1 MDSSSDYIL
10 RTHDVVKRYKALV
23 ALDRVSIHIRRGTIH
38 GLLGENGAGKSTL
51 VRLISGQTAP
61 SEGRIVFDG
70 AEVQGSDVR
79 RMESLGVFLVTQE
92 PMIVDSMSVADNLM
106 LGRWPLKPG
115 WTRQVDQRA
124 LLGSVET
131 ALAGTGLDPRMPA
144 RFLSAVARRKLNIL
158 RALHSGG
165 KLLILDEPTTALT
178 LADREQM
185 FAFMRELRARGVSFV
200 FISHY
205 NEEILDICDG
215 VSVLRNGRLA
225 GEHDDLGEIDSDGL
239 SELVIGRDVPLFH
252 RDREAAS
259 ARAARSADAAPDT
272 VATAGGTGKGI
283 NTGTSK
289 GTGAPTAWRVEDL
302 VAPGIEVP
310 RFEVAPGE
318 IVGFAGLPG
327 SGAKAFALALFGLN
341 RARRG
346 RLWHDGASHALPDH
360 PGTAFRRGI
369 AYLSDDRHRDG
380 LVGLQSIAHNI
391 TLSSLA
397 DVSRGGVIDRRAE
410 QGVVRRYFEHFRVKA
425 ATPEVLLGTL
435 SGGNQQKVCLG
446 RVLAT
451 APGLLILD
459 EPTRGIDVGVKEE
472 VHRIVD
478 ELTRAG
484 LSVIVITSDLDE
496 MVRLVDRVCVFVG
509 GRIEQEYQGERI
521 GKDAILQSAFGAA
534 PVI

>member
-1 MDSSSDYIL
+1 MADMSSNEYIL
-10 RTHDVVKRYKALV
+10 RTHDVVKRYKAVV
-23 ALDRVSIHIRRGTIH
+23 ALDRVSVNIRRGTIH

-61 SEGRIVFDG
+61 TEGSITFDG
-70 AEVQGSDVR
+70 EDMQGSDVKQ
-79 RMESLGVFLVTQE
+79 MEARGVFLVTQE

-106 LGRWPLKPG
+106 LGRWPVKRGLLK
-115 WTRQVDQRA
+115 QVDQRA
-124 LLGSVET
+124 QMQSVEI
-131 ALAGTGLDPRMPA
+131 ALEGTGFDPRMPA
-144 RFLSAVARRKLNIL
+144 RLLSAVAKRKLNIL

-178 LADREQM
+178 LADREHL
-185 FAFMRELRARGVSFV
+185 FDFMRSLKARGVTFV

-215 VSVLRNGRLA
+215 VSVLRNGKLA
-225 GEHDDLGEIDSDGL
+225 GEHDDLSQIDSDGL
-239 SELVIGRDVPLFH
+239 SELVIGRDVPLFY
-252 RDREAAS
+252 RDREATR
-259 ARAARSADAAPDT
+259 ARGAGDAA
-272 VATAGGTGKGI
+272 
-283 NTGTSK
+283 
-289 GTGAPTAWRVEDL
+289 GAAWLVEDL
-302 VAPGIEVP
+302 VAPGVDVE
-310 RFEVAPGE
+310 RFSIAPGE

-327 SGAKAFALALFGLN
+327 SGAKEFALALFGLN
-341 RARRG
+341 RAKSG
-346 RLWHDGASHALPDH
+346 RVSHDGRTSVMPNH
-360 PGTAFRRGI
+360 PGPAFERGI

-397 DVSRGGVIDRRAE
+397 DVSHGGVIDAGAE
-410 QGVVRRYFEHFRVKA
+410 RHVVKRYFEHFRVKA

-451 APGLLILD
+451 SPRLLILD

-472 VHRIVD
+472 VHRIID
-478 ELTRAG
+478 TLTREG

-496 MVRLVDRVCVFVG
+496 MVRMVDRVCVFVG
-509 GRIEQEYQGERI
+509 GRIEREYTGAQIE
-521 GKDAILQSAFGAA
+521 KDAILQSAFNVESASVQTEPEPLA
-534 PVI
+534 SQT

>member
-1 MDSSSDYIL
+1 MANMSSNEYIL
-10 RTHDVVKRYKALV
+10 QTHDVVKRYKSLV
-23 ALDRVSIHIRRGTIH
+23 ALDRVSIRIRRGTIH

-61 SEGRIVFDG
+61 TEGRIVFDG
-70 AEVQGSDVR
+70 EEVQGNDVK

-106 LGRWPLKPG
+106 LGRWPLKAG
-115 WTRQVDQRA
+115 LTRRVDQRA
-124 LLGSVET
+124 LLESARA
-131 ALAGTGLDPRMPA
+131 ALEGTGLDPLMPA
-144 RFLSAVARRKLNIL
+144 RLLSAVARRKLNIL

-178 LADREQM
+178 LADREHL
-185 FAFMRELRARGVSFV
+185 FAFMRELKAKGVSFV

-225 GEHDDLGEIDSDGL
+225 GEHDDLSAVDSDGL

-252 RDREAAS
+252 RDRDAAT
-259 ARAARSADAAPDT
+259 AAPAGRADAASW
-272 VATAGGTGKGI
+272 V
-283 NTGTSK
+283 
-289 GTGAPTAWRVEDL
+289 VEGL
-302 VAPGIEVP
+302 VAPGIEVE
-310 RFEVAPGE
+310 RFRMAPGE

-327 SGAKAFALALFGLN
+327 SGAKEFALALFGLN
-341 RARRG
+341 RAKQG
-346 RLWHDGASHALPDH
+346 RVSHGGEPRPLPDH
-360 PGTAFRRGI
+360 PGTAFRQGI

-380 LVGLQSIAHNI
+380 IVGLQSIAHNI
-391 TLSSLA
+391 TLSSLGG
-397 DVSRGGVIDRRAE
+397 VSRGGVIDASAE
-410 QGVVRRYFEHFRVKA
+410 KGIVRRYFDHFRVKA
-425 ATPEVLLGTL
+425 SSPDVLLGTL

-451 APGLLILD
+451 APSLLILD

-472 VHRIVD
+472 VHRIMD
-478 ELTRAG
+478 ELTRDH

-496 MVRLVDRVCVFVG
+496 MVRMVDRVCVFVN
-509 GRIEQEYQGERI
+509 GRIEREYRGAQI
-521 GKDAILQSAFGAA
+521 SKDAILRSVSGAA
-534 PVI
+534 AAPLAQS